1 MPETNYF
8 ILKYKSPSRN
18 FSRYSSANIR
28 FLWIFFPE
36 GTRNIFLINY
46 FLCYSN
52 SKFKIAWQ
60 LKPMNI
66 ASTLMSDKNT
76 EFFKEKA
83 KFSLQLSN
91 CFYNLYLFY
100 GKAENIQ
107 KSLGLPTMPLGI
119 MHMISPLFK
128 SYAFLM

>member
-1 MPETNYF
+1 
-8 ILKYKSPSRN
+8 
-18 FSRYSSANIR
+18 
-28 FLWIFFPE
+28 
-36 GTRNIFLINY
+36 
-46 FLCYSN
+46 
-52 SKFKIAWQ
+52 
-60 LKPMNI
+60 MNI

-83 KFSLQLSN
+83 KFSQQLSN